1 MPNPA
6 CIATWPF
13 GQNAI
18 RTALP
23 DAAEVIAYNIPAYRL
38 DGRVALYFAWFKAHY
53 SIYPASDAIFYITTR
68 TPSTDAEWRGLET
81 RTAAL
86 AEAATALT
94 TPVYFRDRARWMSDA
109 QLLIDASAA
118 ALAAVRR
125 RDVAALEQLNE
136 PLYTACVQCHQDYSP
151 NYGRRLGATS

>member
-1 MPNPA
+1 MR
-6 CIATWPF
+6 ILF
-13 GQNAI
+13 I
-18 RTALP
+18 LALGLQS
-23 DAAEVIAYNIPAYRL
+23 AAQPRQTMS
-38 DGRVALYFAWFKAHY
+38 ALMIDP
-53 SIYPASDAIFYITTR
+53 IYPASDAIFYITTR

-136 PLYTACVQCHQDYSP
+136 PLYTACVQCHQDYRP